1 MRPKKYL
8 KSQQLTI
15 TIDDK
20 DKQFLDDHR
29 GKMTRGDYL
38 IEGMY
43 ALKNETSNRLK
54 DITEKYKQ
62 ISQENHDLK
71 RQLMFSQSRTNSRL
85 ESNLIVHSDMEL
97 ERWYEENKMK
107 EHITN
112 MGRGINW
119 QNVFDKN
126 IIFFSARLKDHKEL
140 EKFCLERFKNNG
152 SKS

>member
-43 ALKNETSNRLK
+43 ALKNEFSNRLK
-54 DITEKYKQ
+54 EMTEKNKQ
-62 ISQENHDLK
+62 LSAENHELK
-71 RQLMFSQSRTNSRL
+71 KQLMFSQSKTISRL
-85 ESNLIVHSDMEL
+85 EPNIIMVHDMEL
-97 ERWYEENKMK
+97 EKWYEEKNMK
-107 EHITN
+107 EQITN

-119 QNVFDKN
+119 KNVFDKN
-126 IIFFSARLKDHKEL
+126 IVFFSARLKDHKEL
-140 EKFCLERFKNNG
+140 EKFCIDRFKNNG
-152 SKS
+152 TK